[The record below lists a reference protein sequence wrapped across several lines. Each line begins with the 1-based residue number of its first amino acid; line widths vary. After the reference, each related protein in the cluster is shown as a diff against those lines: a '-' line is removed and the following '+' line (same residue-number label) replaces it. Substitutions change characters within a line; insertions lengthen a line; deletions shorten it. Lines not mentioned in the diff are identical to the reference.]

1 MSEPGLEVRTL
12 KIAYGGNVAIRDVS
26 FAAPSGQIS
35 GLIGPNGAGKTSIFN
50 ACSGLLKPAAGSV
63 HFQGKDVTRRS
74 AASRARMGLGRT
86 FQLPQVVNGMSV
98 ERNVML
104 GAECRLIGN
113 NPLTLMGGGRAQ
125 QKLLKDAAEDA
136 MVECGI
142 TDMAATLMGNL
153 STGRRRLVEL
163 ARVLA
168 GGYRIM
174 LLDEPSSGLDDE
186 ETDEFG
192 EILKRIV
199 ARGPGILLVEHD
211 MGLVMSVC
219 RHISVLDFG
228 HLIFEGSPAEV
239 QASPI
244 VRSAYLGEESTAD
257 QNVEVGA

>member
-1 MSEPGLEVRTL
+1 MASAGLEVRSL
-12 KIAYGGNVAIRDVS
+12 KVTYGGNVAIRDVS
-26 FAAPSGQIS
+26 FAVPPGVIS
-35 GLIGPNGAGKTSIFN
+35 GLIGPNGAGKTTIFN
-50 ACSGLLKPAAGSV
+50 ACSGLLRPAAGSV
-63 HFQGKDVTRRS
+63 NFLGQDVTRRS
-74 AASRARMGLGRT
+74 AAARARLGLGRT
-86 FQLPQVVNGMSV
+86 FQLPQVVNSMSV

-113 NPLTLMGGGRAQ
+113 NPLTLVGGGRAQ
-125 QKLLKDAAEDA
+125 QRKLKDAAEDA
-136 MVECGI
+136 MAECGI
-142 TDMAATLMGNL
+142 TAMGSTLMGSL

-168 GGYRIM
+168 GGYSIL

-192 EILKRIV
+192 EILRRIT

-228 HLIFEGSPAEV
+228 HLIFEGSPADV
-239 QASPI
+239 QASPA
-244 VRSAYLGEESTAD
+244 VRSAYLGEESTA
-257 QNVEVGA
+257 EVGA

>member
-1 MSEPGLEVRTL
+1 LEVRTL

-26 FAAPSGQIS
+26 FSVPTGAVS

-63 HFQGKDVTRRS
+63 HFRGKDVTKVS
-74 AASRARMGLGRT
+74 AAARARMGLGRT

-113 NPLTLMGGGRAQ
+113 NPLTLLGGGRTQ
-125 QKLLKDAAEDA
+125 QRQLREAAEDA
-136 MVECGI
+136 MTECGI
-142 TDMAATLMGNL
+142 TGIGSTLMGSL

-168 GGYRIM
+168 GGFSIL

-186 ETDEFG
+186 ETDAFG
-192 EILKRIV
+192 EILLRV
-199 ARGPGILLVEHD
+199 ASRGPGILLVEHD

-228 HLIFEGSPAEV
+228 HLIFEGNPSEV
-239 QASPI
+239 QASAI
-244 VRSAYLGEESTAD
+244 VRSAYLGEEVA
-257 QNVEVGA
+257 V